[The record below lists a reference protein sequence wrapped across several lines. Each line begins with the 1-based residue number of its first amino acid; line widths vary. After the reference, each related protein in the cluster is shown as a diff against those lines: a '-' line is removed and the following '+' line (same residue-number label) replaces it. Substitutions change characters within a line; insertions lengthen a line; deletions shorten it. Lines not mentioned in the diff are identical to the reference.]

1 MSVLSG
7 NQLTL
12 DFEPGLAER
21 HESLLACVRECMY
34 RQKQPL
40 KTIAANMDM
49 SQSELSRKLADNP
62 DDVRHL
68 TVNDL
73 ERYVETT
80 HDTTPVLYLV
90 EKYLTDAETRQR
102 AALAELA
109 KLAPQLMAL
118 MKAAAQ

>member
-21 HESLLACVRECMY
+21 HASLLACVRECMY

-73 ERYVETT
+73 ERYVDTT

-102 AALAELA
+102 AALSELA